1 MFWTRF
7 VMTVKDFAQPPAN
20 PRRKPRQARAQAT
33 VDAILQAAAHIL
45 VEQGF
50 EGFNTNAV
58 AERAGVSV
66 GSLYQY
72 FPNKEAIIAEMV
84 RVKRARLLNGLQAAE
99 VAHQETTLPEAL
111 EALVAATITHQKG
124 WPQLSQAL
132 DRAAALVPLSE
143 EGAALTAAIVD
154 VLQRVLRR
162 HCVSDV
168 EVVAL
173 DLLSLCRG
181 MIDGALLRGETDTD
195 ALQARVL
202 RAASGYLGI
211 AVP

>member
-7 VMTVKDFAQPPAN
+7 AMTVKASLQPPVN
-20 PRRKPRQARAQAT
+20 PRKKPRQARAQAT
-33 VDAILQAAAHIL
+33 VDAILQASAHIL
-45 VEQGF
+45 VAQGF

-84 RVKRARLLNGLQAAE
+84 RAKRTRLLNGLQAAE
-99 VAHQETTLPEAL
+99 VAHQKSALPEAL
-111 EALVAATITHQKG
+111 AALVAATIAHQKG
-124 WPQLSQAL
+124 WPQLSQSL

-143 EGAALTAAIVD
+143 GGAALTVAILD

-162 HCVSDV
+162 HGVADV
-168 EVVAL
+168 EVAAL

-195 ALQARVL
+195 ALQARVM

-211 AVP
+211 AVW

>member
-1 MFWTRF
+1 MPLKIS
-7 VMTVKDFAQPPAN
+7 VQPSASS
-20 PRRKPRQARAQAT
+20 RKKPRQARAQAT
-33 VDAILQAAAHIL
+33 VDAILQASAHIL
-45 VEQGF
+45 VGQGF

-84 RVKRARLLNGLQAAE
+84 RAKRARLLHGLQAAE
-99 VAHQETTLPEAL
+99 LAYRDSALLEAL
-111 EALVAATITHQKG
+111 AALVAATIAHQKG

-143 EGAALTAAIVD
+143 EGAVLTAAIVD

-162 HCVSDV
+162 HGVTDV
-168 EVVAL
+168 EVAAL

-181 MIDGALLRGETDTD
+181 MIDGALLRGETDAD
-195 ALQARVL
+195 ALQMRVM

-211 AVP
+211 ATP

>member
-1 MFWTRF
+1 
-7 VMTVKDFAQPPAN
+7 MTIKGSLQPPVN
-20 PRRKPRQARAQAT
+20 TRKKPRQARAQAT
-33 VDAILQAAAHIL
+33 VDAILQASAHIL
-45 VEQGF
+45 VAQGF

-72 FPNKEAIIAEMV
+72 FPNKEAIVAEMV
-84 RVKRARLLNGLQAAE
+84 RAKRTRLLNGLQAAE
-99 VAHQETTLPEAL
+99 VAHRDSDLREAL
-111 EALVAATITHQKG
+111 AALVAATIAHQKG

-143 EGAALTAAIVD
+143 EGAALTAAILD

-162 HCVSDV
+162 HGMANV
-168 EVVAL
+168 EVAAL
-173 DLLSLCRG
+173 DLLALCRG

-195 ALQARVL
+195 ALQARVM

>member
-1 MFWTRF
+1 MPLKIS
-7 VMTVKDFAQPPAN
+7 VQPSAS
-20 PRRKPRQARAQAT
+20 PRKKPRQARAQAT
-33 VDAILQAAAHIL
+33 VDAILQASAHIL
-45 VEQGF
+45 VGQGF

-84 RVKRARLLNGLQAAE
+84 RAKRARLLHGLQAAE
-99 VAHQETTLPEAL
+99 LAYRDSALLEAL
-111 EALVAATITHQKG
+111 AALVAATIAHQKG

-143 EGAALTAAIVD
+143 EGAVLTAAIVD

-162 HCVSDV
+162 HGVTDV
-168 EVVAL
+168 EVAAL

-181 MIDGALLRGETDTD
+181 MIDGALLRGETDAD
-195 ALQARVL
+195 ALQMRVM

-211 AVP
+211 AAP

>member
-1 MFWTRF
+1 MSVR
-7 VMTVKDFAQPPAN
+7 VGAQQPVN
-20 PRRKPRQARAQAT
+20 PRKKPRQARAQAT

-72 FPNKEAIIAEMV
+72 FPNKDAIIAEMV
-84 RVKRARLLNGLQAAE
+84 RAKRARLLSGLRAAEAAHRQAALSE
-99 VAHQETTLPEAL
+99 VLA
-111 EALVAATITHQKG
+111 ALVAATIAHQKG

-154 VLQRVLRR
+154 LLREVLSRYAVAAP
-162 HCVSDV
+162 DV
-168 EVVAL
+168 AAL
-173 DLLSLCRG
+173 DLLALCRG
-181 MIDGALLRGETDTD
+181 MIDGALLRGETDVSD
-195 ALQARVL
+195 LQQRVM
-202 RAASGYLGI
+202 RAASGYLGLPP
-211 AVP
+211 VDL

>member
-1 MFWTRF
+1 MSVR
-7 VMTVKDFAQPPAN
+7 VGAQQPVN
-20 PRRKPRQARAQAT
+20 PRKKPRQARAQAT

-72 FPNKEAIIAEMV
+72 FPNKDAIIAEMV
-84 RVKRARLLNGLQAAE
+84 RAKRARLLSGLRAAE
-99 VAHQETTLPEAL
+99 AAHRRAVLSEVLA
-111 EALVAATITHQKG
+111 ALVAATIAHQKG

-154 VLQRVLRR
+154 LLREVLSRYAVAAP
-162 HCVSDV
+162 DV
-168 EVVAL
+168 AAL
-173 DLLSLCRG
+173 DLLALCRG
-181 MIDGALLRGETDTD
+181 MIDGALLRGETDVSD
-195 ALQARVL
+195 LQQRVM
-202 RAASGYLGI
+202 RAASGYLGLPP
-211 AVP
+211 VDL

>member
-1 MFWTRF
+1 MPLKIS
-7 VMTVKDFAQPPAN
+7 VQPSAN
-20 PRRKPRQARAQAT
+20 PRKKPRQARAQAT
-33 VDAILQAAAHIL
+33 VDAILQASAHIL
-45 VEQGF
+45 VGQGF

-84 RVKRARLLNGLQAAE
+84 RAKRARLLHGLQAAE
-99 VAHQETTLPEAL
+99 LAYRDSALPEAL
-111 EALVAATITHQKG
+111 AALVAATIAHQKG

-143 EGAALTAAIVD
+143 EGAVLTAAIVD

-162 HCVSDV
+162 HGVTDV
-168 EVVAL
+168 VVAAL

-181 MIDGALLRGETDTD
+181 MIDGALLRGETDAD
-195 ALQARVL
+195 ALQMRVM

-211 AVP
+211 AAP

>member
-1 MFWTRF
+1 MSVR
-7 VMTVKDFAQPPAN
+7 VGAQQPVN
-20 PRRKPRQARAQAT
+20 PRKKPRQARAQAT

-72 FPNKEAIIAEMV
+72 FPNKDAIIAEMV
-84 RVKRARLLNGLQAAE
+84 RAKRARLLGGLRAAEAAHRQAALLE
-99 VAHQETTLPEAL
+99 VLT
-111 EALVAATITHQKG
+111 ALVAATIAHQEG

-154 VLQRVLRR
+154 LLREVLSRCAVAAP
-162 HCVSDV
+162 DV
-168 EVVAL
+168 AAL
-173 DLLSLCRG
+173 DLLALCRG
-181 MIDGALLRGETDTD
+181 MIDGALLRGETDVSD
-195 ALQARVL
+195 LQQRVM
-202 RAASGYLGI
+202 RAASGYLGLPP
-211 AVP
+211 VDL